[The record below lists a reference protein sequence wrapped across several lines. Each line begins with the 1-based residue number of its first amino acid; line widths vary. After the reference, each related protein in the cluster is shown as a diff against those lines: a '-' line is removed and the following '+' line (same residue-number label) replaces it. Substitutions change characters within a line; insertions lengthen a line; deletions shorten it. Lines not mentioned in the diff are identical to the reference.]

1 MEKFGGLPFFSIFP
15 LSSHR
20 ATCYQFAKLSYS
32 ISIMEMSAIFEAVG
46 KGWFERGPI
55 IRPEGTLY

>member
-20 ATCYQFAKLSYS
+20 ATYYQFAKLSYF

-46 KGWFERGPI
+46 KSWFERGSHNI
-55 IRPEGTLY
+55 